1 MGTAENKQLM
11 QHIFAETAKGN
22 GKPFVES
29 LADDVRWTIIG
40 TTPWSKTYRGKE
52 AVLTE
57 LLGPLRAQFVH
68 QNRVTAHRFIA
79 EGDLVVVEARGDVTT
94 KSGTPYRNA
103 YCWVCRVA
111 DGKVQELTEYAD
123 TALIEA
129 ALKPPGR

>member
-11 QHIFAETAKGN
+11 QDIFAETAKGN

-40 TTPWSKTYRGKE
+40 TTPWSKTYVGKE
-52 AVLTE
+52 AVLAD
-57 LLGPLRAQFVH
+57 LLGPLRAQFPH
-68 QNRVTAHRFIA
+68 QNRITAHRFIA

-94 KSGTPYRNA
+94 KAGTPYRNT
-103 YCWVCRVA
+103 YCWICRIA
-111 DGKVQELTEYAD
+111 AGKVQELTEYAD